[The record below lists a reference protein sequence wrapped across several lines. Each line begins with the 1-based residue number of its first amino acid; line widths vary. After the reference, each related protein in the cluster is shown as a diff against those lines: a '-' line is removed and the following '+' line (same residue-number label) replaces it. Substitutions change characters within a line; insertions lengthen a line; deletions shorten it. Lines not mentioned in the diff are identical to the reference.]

1 MAAQPK
7 NQMTDVLAFHI
18 GRQDNVQKFVDA
30 LPHFVSI
37 ASAEEQLAV
46 MAGVEGVEARN
57 PDNDRLKV
65 LIDGDSQKMVTQL
78 YQNYVS
84 EENFVL
90 FIEFVKGMDRFI
102 VKFRELAQS
111 REIAQQVPSEEDE
124 DAEIGGSRS
133 RRRGRGGR
141 ARAPAAQKPGPILDE
156 QQPAPNEEELRRDD
170 APSATVAALAR
181 FFGEKTRA

>member
-7 NQMTDVLAFHI
+7 NTMTDVLAFHI
-18 GRQDNVQKFVDA
+18 GRQDKVQQFVDA
-30 LPHFVSI
+30 LPHFVDVSGP
-37 ASAEEQLAV
+37 EEQLAV
-46 MAGVEGVEARN
+46 LSGADPQPAG
-57 PDNDRLKV
+57 DSDRLKV

-111 REIAQQVPSEEDE
+111 REIAQQVPTEEEE
-124 DAEIGGSRS
+124 DAEVGSSRS
-133 RRRGRGGR
+133 RRRGRR
-141 ARAPAAQKPGPILDE
+141 RPASRPAPVLDDV
-156 QQPAPNEEELRRDD
+156 PAPNPEELAKADT
-170 APSATVAALAR
+170 PSATIAMAN
-181 FFGEKTRA
+181 FFGSRISK